1 MLQGFELRFEKA
13 LREKIAEEMAN
24 FSLNMTGIPQLD
36 PGKFA
41 LDSVREVQNYTTLQ
55 NVLDIMDE
63 LIEELAKD
71 G

>member
-13 LREKIAEEMAN
+13 LRAEIEEEVAT
-24 FSLNMTGIPQLD
+24 FALNMTGIPQID

-41 LDSVREVQNYTTLQ
+41 MDTVREVQNYTTLQ
-55 NVLDIMDE
+55 NVLDMMDE

>member
-13 LREKIAEEMAN
+13 LRAWIKEELDC
-24 FSLNMTGIPQLD
+24 FPLNMTGIPQLD

-41 LDSVREVQNYTTLQ
+41 MDSVREVQNYTTLQ
-55 NVLDIMDE
+55 EVLDKMDE